1 MTDMI
6 FASQNGRNIPKEDPI
21 FSISNRAKDML
32 QKEGKEKV
40 INATIGALLDDDG
53 NLIVLSSVDEVFK
66 NLNPSEYAQYAP
78 IGGTPEFKK
87 AVQKDIFR
95 NYVPSVFTEAVAT
108 PGGTGAIRNAVSN
121 YSEYGDKILTTD
133 WHWTPYNNI
142 AEEQG
147 RSIEAFELFDKEGNF
162 NLESFSAK
170 TKKLLSKQQRL
181 VIILNTPS
189 HNPTGYA
196 LTDDEWKKVI
206 EILNDAST
214 DKKITLLVD
223 AAYADFAGDEEESRS
238 FLPLLENCGDNVMP
252 IIAHSLSKA
261 YTLYGLRCGAMIC
274 MAKSREA
281 AEEFKRV
288 CEFSSRGS
296 WSNCARAPQVILTKI
311 YDDPKLLQKVT
322 EERKEFHDMLIRRG
336 IAFKE
341 EAKKAGLKTLPYRSG
356 FFMTIPCD
364 NPKEVC
370 MRLEKEGIFLIPMAK
385 GIRISGASISE
396 AACRR
401 LPAAIK
407 KAMEQK

>member
-108 PGGTGAIRNAVSN
+108 PGGTGAIRNTISN

-147 RSIEAFELFDKEGNF
+147 RSIETFELFNNGGNF

-206 EILNDAST
+206 EILNDASA

-238 FLPLLENCGDNVMP
+238 FLPLLENCAGNVMP

-261 YTLYGLRCGAMIC
+261 YTLYGFRCGAMIC

-322 EERKEFHDMLIRRG
+322 EERKVYHDMLIRRG

-341 EAKKAGLKTLPYRSG
+341 EAKKVGLKTLPYRSG

-364 NPKEVC
+364 NPKEIC

-396 AACRR
+396 AACRK